1 MCVYNKNLKKLK
13 YLVKPH
19 ERFPYGSLFV
29 VMTFFGEN
37 PICNTVDE
45 NFQIIL
51 GFLDILIV
59 LFQIIITKDF
69 QNVIL
74 QDLSVGFLWINCF
87 HQENHLILS
96 FNSSLLIFFTCD
108 NCFVLV
114 GHELLFDDRRTSA
127 LTQKR
132 MKWLWLILFEIVC
145 ESRQKSTQ

>member
-1 MCVYNKNLKKLK
+1 MQWSGPNIQLQSCQYNKNEKKLN

-45 NFQIIL
+45 NVQRIL

-59 LFQIIITKDF
+59 LFQILITKHS

-74 QDLSVGFLWINCF
+74 QDLSVGFL
-87 HQENHLILS
+87 
-96 FNSSLLIFFTCD
+96 
-108 NCFVLV
+108 
-114 GHELLFDDRRTSA
+114 
-127 LTQKR
+127 
-132 MKWLWLILFEIVC
+132 
-145 ESRQKSTQ
+145 